1 MAAVAV
7 SIVTGGLCAGSA
19 WAATPGQ
26 AGTAGSAAK
35 RPRVCLVLS
44 GGGARGAA
52 HVGVIKVLE
61 ELRVPVDCVAGTSMG
76 ALVGGAFAS
85 GMSVPEMEQVTA
97 DITVQKLFKERPPR
111 EELAMRRKAD
121 DFRNYLGPEIGTG
134 ADAAVLTRGVVTGVQ
149 LETVLR
155 ALSRVPGHVKF
166 DELPIPFRA
175 VATDLVTGKP
185 VVFSEGELANVM
197 RASMSVPGAVA
208 PAEYGG
214 MTLVDGM
221 LTSNLPV
228 DAARA
233 MGAVVVIAVNVGTP
247 LLKREQLTSI
257 FGVANQM
264 LSILT
269 EQNVQASIASL
280 KPTDILISPELGDY
294 STGDFDN
301 LSKITPL
308 GEEAARK
315 VSESL
320 APLSLPPA
328 EYAALRARQQKVP
341 PPNLEAVAEI
351 RFAPL
356 KHVNPEVAQAVMQT
370 QPDEP
375 LSPSQLDAD
384 MRRLYGSGDFEH
396 VNYRILEEPGKR
408 VLVVDAVEKAW
419 GPNYLRFG
427 IGLSADSVGA
437 ARFNVLANH
446 RMTWLNSLGAELR
459 TDVQLGFNNRL
470 RMEFYQPFDIRGR
483 YFIAPRIDLRQEE
496 LDIYRGDDRVA
507 TYQIGT
513 RTAGLDFGV
522 QFGPY
527 AELRLGVE
535 RGRVSPKLDTG
546 PAFIADQERRHD
558 QAGIR
563 TLLHLDQLDSASFPR
578 AGWGADFELYNS
590 LSDLG
595 AVDPYHKWRVSGG
608 AVYSLG
614 ENTARLNLTAGGRI
628 GSDPLPGYDQFQW
641 GGFLRQSGYATGQL
655 VGSSLQFGQI
665 VYYRRLVRGG
675 LLDGAYGGI
684 SLEIGRYGTPLVAGN
699 TSGTLK
705 SMALFVAVDSPVGP
719 VYLGYGHAA
728 DGAGSFYFSL
738 GLPQ

>member
-1 MAAVAV
+1 
-7 SIVTGGLCAGSA
+7 
-19 WAATPGQ
+19 Q
-26 AGTAGSAAK
+26 
-35 RPRVCLVLS
+35 LS
-44 GGGARGAA
+44 
-52 HVGVIKVLE
+52 L
-61 ELRVPVDCVAGTSMG
+61 
-76 ALVGGAFAS
+76 
-85 GMSVPEMEQVTA
+85 
-97 DITVQKLFKERPPR
+97 
-111 EELAMRRKAD
+111 
-121 DFRNYLGPEIGTG
+121 
-134 ADAAVLTRGVVTGVQ
+134 
-149 LETVLR
+149 
-155 ALSRVPGHVKF
+155 VPGHVKF
-166 DELPIPFRA
+166 DALPIPFRA

-221 LTSNLPV
+221 LTQNLPV

-233 MGAVVVIAVNVGTP
+233 MGADIVIAVNVGTP

-269 EQNVQASIASL
+269 EQNVQASLASL
-280 KPTDILISPELGDY
+280 KPSDILISPDLGDY

-315 VSESL
+315 VAETL
-320 APLSLPPA
+320 VRLSLPPA
-328 EYAALRARQQKVP
+328 EYAALRARQQQVP
-341 PPNLEAVAEI
+341 APDLKPVDEI

-370 QPDEP
+370 KPGEP
-375 LSPSQLDAD
+375 LVPSQLDSD
-384 MRRLYGSGDFEH
+384 MRHLYGTGDFEH

-419 GPNYLRFG
+419 GPNYLRLG
-427 IGLSADSVGA
+427 LGLSSDFDG
-437 ARFNVLANH
+437 ARFNVIAAH

-470 RMEFYQPFDIRGR
+470 RLEFYQPFDVRGR
-483 YFIAPRIDLRQEE
+483 YFIAPRVDIRQEE
-496 LDIYRGDDRVA
+496 LDLYRGGDRVA

-513 RTAGLDFGV
+513 RTAGLDLGV
-522 QFGPY
+522 QFGPF
-527 AELRLGVE
+527 AELRVGVE
-535 RGRVSPKLDTG
+535 GGRVSPKLDTG
-546 PAFIADQERRHD
+546 PAFIGEHD
-558 QAGIR
+558 QRSQQGGIR
-563 TLLHLDQLDSASFPR
+563 TLFHVDQLDSASFPR
-578 AGWGADFELYNS
+578 AGWALDFELFNS

-595 AVDPYHKWRVSGG
+595 AVDAYNKWRVSGG
-608 AVYSLG
+608 AAYSLG
-614 ENTARLNLTAGGRI
+614 ENTARINLTAGGRI

-665 VYYRRLVRGG
+665 VYYRRIVRGG
-675 LLDGAYGGI
+675 LLDGAYGGL
-684 SLEIGRYGTPLVAGN
+684 SLEVGRYGTPLVPGN

-705 SMALFVAVDSPVGP
+705 SLLLFVGVDSPVGP

-728 DGAGSFYFSL
+728 DGAGSFYFYL
-738 GLPQ
+738 GLPL